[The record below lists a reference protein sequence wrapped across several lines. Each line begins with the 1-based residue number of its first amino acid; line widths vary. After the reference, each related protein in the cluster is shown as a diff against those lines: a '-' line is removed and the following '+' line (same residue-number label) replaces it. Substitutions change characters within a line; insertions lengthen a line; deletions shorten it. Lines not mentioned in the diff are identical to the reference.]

1 MNDGEIAEKKFIAT
15 LGCLRGHYLDFDSIK
30 KQSPMVINTL
40 ETPFQK
46 TLRPVN
52 HFPASVSP
60 QLIKQLTEN
69 QLNKFCDAN
78 QIGKAGPFSKAD
90 VYINGIG
97 FSLKYTNASPPALI
111 NHTRRTGW
119 EFAANHIGSDMA
131 DLDTLI
137 SEYWRLR
144 LSGVIAE
151 DIANSDSNSPFA
163 NYFTTMLPFLEY
175 FAFSGTATKLSH
187 HPASKVIEFS
197 DPCDVKTWK
206 LLDKKEL
213 IANLWPRL
221 VFSIRSKKGMPSKK
235 MLSTMSE
242 NERASVLRW
251 SHLINGELK
260 GALHV
265 RIRH

>member
-15 LGCLRGHYLDFDSIK
+15 LGCLRGRHLNLDPTN
-30 KQSPMVINTL
+30 KQSILINTL
-40 ETPFQK
+40 ETPFKK
-46 TLRPVN
+46 TLRSINP
-52 HFPASVSP
+52 FPTSVSP
-60 QLIKQLTEN
+60 ETIRELSEN
-69 QLNKFCDAN
+69 QLNIFCNAH

-90 VYINGIG
+90 IFINGVG

-119 EFAANHIGSDMA
+119 EFAADHIGANMS

-144 LSGVIAE
+144 LSGVITE

-163 NYFTTMLPFLEY
+163 DHFFTLAPFLEY
-175 FAFSGTATKLSH
+175 FAFSGTATKLSY
-187 HPASKVIEFS
+187 HPASEVIEFS

-206 LLDKKEL
+206 LLDKKQL
-213 IANLWPRL
+213 IASLWPRL
-221 VFSIRSKKGMPSKK
+221 VFSVRSKKGMPSKK

-242 NERASVLRW
+242 NERSSVLRW

-260 GALHV
+260 GALHI

>member
-15 LGCLRGHYLDFDSIK
+15 LGCLRGQYLHLDSIN
-30 KQSPMVINTL
+30 KQPMMVNAL
-40 ETPFQK
+40 ETPFKK

-52 HFPASVSP
+52 HFSASVSP
-60 QLIKQLTEN
+60 QFINELSES
-69 QLNKFCDAN
+69 QLNKFCDTH

-119 EFAANHIGSDMA
+119 EFAANHIGADIG
-131 DLDTLI
+131 DLDALI
-137 SEYWRLR
+137 SEYWKLR
-144 LSGVIAE
+144 LSGVITE
-151 DIANSDSNSPFA
+151 DVANSDSNSPFA
-163 NYFTTMLPFLEY
+163 NYFITLLPFLEY
-175 FAFSGTATKLSH
+175 FTFSGTATKLSY
-187 HPASKVIEFS
+187 HPASEVIEFS
-197 DPCDVKTWK
+197 DPCDINTWK
-206 LLDKKEL
+206 LLDKKQL

-221 VFSIRSKKGMPSKK
+221 VFSVRSKKGMPSKK

-242 NERASVLRW
+242 KDRASVLRW

-265 RIRH
+265 RIRR

>member
-15 LGCLRGHYLDFDSIK
+15 LGCLRGHYLHLDSIN
-30 KQSPMVINTL
+30 KQPMMVNTL
-40 ETPFQK
+40 ETPFKQ
-46 TLRPVN
+46 TLRSVN

-60 QLIKQLTEN
+60 QLIKELSESQLSN
-69 QLNKFCDAN
+69 FCDAH

-97 FSLKYTNASPPALI
+97 FSLKYTNASPPALV

-119 EFAANHIGSDMA
+119 EFAANHIGADMT
-131 DLDTLI
+131 DLDALI

-144 LSGVIAE
+144 ISGVIAE

-163 NYFTTMLPFLEY
+163 NYFITLFPFLEY
-175 FAFSGTATKLSH
+175 FAFSGTATKLSY
-187 HPASKVIEFS
+187 HPASEIIEFS
-197 DPCDVKTWK
+197 DPCDVSTWK
-206 LLDKKEL
+206 LLDKKQL

-221 VFSIRSKKGMPSKK
+221 VFSVRSKKGMPSKK
-235 MLSTMSE
+235 MLSSMPESD
-242 NERASVLRW
+242 RASILRW
-251 SHLINGELK
+251 SNLINGELK

-265 RIRH
+265 RIRR